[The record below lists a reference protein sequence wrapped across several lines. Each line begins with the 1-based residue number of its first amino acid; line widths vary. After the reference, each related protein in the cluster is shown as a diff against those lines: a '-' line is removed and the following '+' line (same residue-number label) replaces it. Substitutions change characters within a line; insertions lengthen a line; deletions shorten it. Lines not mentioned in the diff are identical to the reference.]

1 MSNILS
7 IITEYEGNGLL
18 LILYGA
24 ALVFLFLREDDRVN
38 RTLFLYMPLCMLV
51 VLLLPPVYRL
61 YTALDGSDTYYR
73 LFWLIP
79 IAVTIGYAVVRQFA
93 TSLKIGVV
101 VGALLIVLCGT
112 YVYHNENLVKAQNR
126 LHIPQE
132 VIDVADYIL
141 RDSGGKRCMVAMPDN
156 MVQFVRQYD
165 SRILMPY
172 GREMLMPQ
180 WADYYQ
186 AVYETVNAETVDPD
200 ALIEALREY
209 NCNYLVMSAEKMAGV
224 DLGGTGLLYLD
235 SVDGYNIY
243 RDPAESQNL
252 MDTTPTTNVVEKA
265 E

>member
-1 MSNILS
+1 MGKILS

-18 LILYGA
+18 LVLYAA

-38 RTLFLYMPLCMLV
+38 RLLFLYMPLCMIV
-51 VLLLPPVYRL
+51 IVLLPPVYRV
-61 YTALDGSDTYYR
+61 YSALDGSATYYR
-73 LFWLIP
+73 LFWLVP
-79 IAVTIGYAVVRQFA
+79 VAVTIGYALVRQFT
-93 TSLKIGVV
+93 TSLKAGVA
-101 VGALLIVLCGT
+101 VGALLIIFCGT

-132 VIDVADYIL
+132 VIDVTDYIL
-141 RDSGGKRCMVAMPDN
+141 QDSGGSRCMVAMPDN

-186 AVYETVNAETVDPD
+186 AVYEAVNGERVDPD
-200 ALIEALREY
+200 QLIEALREY
-209 NCNYLVMSAEKMAGV
+209 NCNYLVMDAARMAGV
-224 DLGGTGLLYLD
+224 DLGDTGLLYLD
-235 SVDGYNIY
+235 TIDGYNIY
-243 RDPAESQNL
+243 RDPSESQNL
-252 MDTTPTTNVVEKA
+252 VDQAPATTKVEKT